1 MPSIRLVEI
10 HPILV
15 HFPIALLI
23 MSVLFDFLSF
33 FLRRAHLVEAA
44 TWCLGFGAT
53 GLLAS
58 ELSGNV
64 VEGHVNRALAGNLL
78 EMHKTFALM
87 TLITFIILFVLRLIW
102 LSPHILSA
110 ALRPS
115 LPAATRLERS
125 LLTIVPILGK
135 RSRTLITLYLVASL
149 AGLVLLTIT
158 GFLGGSMVY
167 DHGVGTPSG
176 TIPSLISIG
185 YAFCWVIR
193 LIDRTR

>member
-44 TWCLGFGAT
+44 TWCLGFGAI

-87 TLITFIILFVLRLIW
+87 TLMTFITLFVLRLIW
-102 LSPHILSA
+102 LSPRILSA
-110 ALRPS
+110 LRLS
-115 LPAATRLERS
+115 LPAAVRLERS

-135 RSRTLITLYLVASL
+135 RSCTLITLYLVASL

-176 TIPSLISIG
+176 TIPSLINIG
-185 YAFCWVIR
+185 YACCSGYPFNR
-193 LIDRTR
+193 

>member
-15 HFPIALLI
+15 HFPIALLF

-33 FLRRAHLVEAA
+33 FLRRAHLVETA
-44 TWCLGFGAT
+44 TWCLGFGAL

-78 EMHKTFALM
+78 EMHKTFALI
-87 TLITFIILFVLRLIW
+87 TLMTFITLFVLRLIW
-102 LSPHILSA
+102 LSPRILSA
-110 ALRPS
+110 LGPS
-115 LPAATRLERS
+115 LPAAARLERS

-135 RSRTLITLYLVASL
+135 RSCTLITLYLVASL

-176 TIPSLISIG
+176 TIPSLINIG
-185 YAFCWVIR
+185 YAFCSGYPFNR
-193 LIDRTR
+193 